1 MASST
6 ASSTTTST
14 PPTASAISTLID
26 RSAAKSA
33 SESLAITVLHNL
45 QYQHEWTDLRLHLIC
60 PINIPAA
67 QHGPAGLMDLD
78 GMKFVHSNTS
88 SRSASPSRSGS
99 STPTGN
105 GNSSPQPSTPLAT
118 SPGGPIPIISGL
130 PPQHTYLHPDLQTYL
145 IKHNVKESEIPIQRE
160 FVLPLAL
167 GEKLSLAKLCG
178 IFDQLPERDIVRV
191 RRPSGSSRDQ
201 EERRAN
207 VNGSGNEDSTVTA
220 EETLD
225 GPATVSGTGRAG
237 RKAGV
242 LYEHKD
248 PKRVLFGMRA
258 REGGGGDGTVVYYI
272 MQEGEVKPRQNG

>member
-6 ASSTTTST
+6 ASSTAAST

-45 QYQHEWTDLRLHLIC
+45 QCQHEWTDLRLHLIC
-60 PINIPAA
+60 TINNHAA

-78 GMKFVHSNTS
+78 GIKFVHSNT
-88 SRSASPSRSGS
+88 SRSASPSRSGL

-118 SPGGPIPIISGL
+118 TPGGPIPIISGL

-145 IKHNVKESEIPIQRE
+145 IKHNIKESEIPIQRE
-160 FVLPLAL
+160 FVLPLVL
-167 GEKLSLAKLCG
+167 GEKWSLAKLCG

-201 EERRAN
+201 RERRGN
-207 VNGSGNEDSTVTA
+207 VNGTGNENSTATA
-220 EETLD
+220 EEAIG

-237 RKAGV
+237 CKAGA
-242 LYEHKD
+242 LHEHKD
-248 PKRVLFGMRA
+248 TKRVLFGMRA